1 VKTSHSCCNRC
12 GIVLFQGRQ
21 MQQVFKKVIV
31 HLLTTANATTYLKHQ
46 RVSFVEE
53 CLFKQFCYNC
63 SITAVHDLHISSLS
77 SAHMEA
83 ACSISN
89 DQQDVYRLLY
99 FSKIVFCKTS
109 FSLWQH
115 VLEAV
120 SLEAS
125 NSEILVETWA
135 SSWRKTEANCDMR
148 LELHTAEQNQ
158 LWHFILQ
165 NRSNCGILAES
176 WASSYYKIEAKLWH
190 SCRELSFIP

>member
-1 VKTSHSCCNRC
+1 LLQSLFMSYSSALVVWCTDFMSISCASSNWPAAVCRKVAALWGEISPAAMESHQKS
-12 GIVLFQGRQ
+12 
-21 MQQVFKKVIV
+21 
-31 HLLTTANATTYLKHQ
+31 TANATTYLKHQ

-63 SITAVHDLHISSLS
+63 STTVVHDLHISSLS

-120 SLEAS
+120 S
-125 NSEILVETWA
+125 
-135 SSWRKTEANCDMR
+135 
-148 LELHTAEQNQ
+148 
-158 LWHFILQ
+158 F
-165 NRSNCGILAES
+165 RS
-176 WASSYYKIEAKLWH
+176 KQLWH
-190 SCRELSFIP
+190 SCGDLSFFIA